1 MKKMLSL
8 ILAATMALGM
18 LSFASAE
25 EAVSLPKIDM
35 SKWQYEASDDVY
47 WQVGLSYAAN
57 PAASNYETMG
67 IFVPGAYFTAT
78 DNGDGTFTC
87 SVNESGSA
95 GQYNALTAPL
105 ILPVNTPGYSAMAA
119 PAGYSSS
126 MGYGS
131 ITDYTNAGMIVI
143 FAGARG
149 RDAGAPA
156 GVTDFKAAIRY
167 TRYNKDLLPGDMDSI
182 FSLGMSGGGAQSALI
197 GATGNSDLYDPYLE
211 AIGAVMTESD
221 AVKGSMCWCPITN
234 LDVADEAYEWNMGNT
249 RSGLTEEN
257 QAYSDG
263 MALAF
268 AAYINQLGL
277 TDEEGNVLMLTESEE
292 GIYQSGTYYDYVKDV
307 IETSLEHF
315 LSDTEFP
322 YTATSSGGFGG
333 RGGRGGMR
341 GGNFGGTE
349 GGFAGPGNGEIPDFG
364 NGEKPD
370 FANGE
375 MPDFGGEN
383 AEQETAY
390 EEMDGITR
398 AESTSSALSL
408 SGTYET
414 KQDYIAALNANG
426 EWVAWDEE
434 TNTVTITSVAAFTQ
448 ALKNASKGIAAFD
461 QLDRG
466 QGENTLFGYGDGNGA
481 HFDAILAE
489 LMQGSEYE
497 AAFAE
502 DLAKQD
508 ALGNTVDV
516 RLNMYNPMYYLSP
529 AYEGY
534 QTSEPATYWRI
545 RTGINQGDTAL
556 CTEIDLALAAEAYAE
571 GTQVDFETVWG
582 QGHTEAERTGS
593 STANFIAWVQE
604 CMK

>member
-1 MKKMLSL
+1 MRNLIAM
-8 ILAATMALGM
+8 ILAFAMALCVTPCA
-18 LSFASAE
+18 LAE
-25 EAVSLPKIDM
+25 EGTTLDKVDM
-35 SKWQYEASDDVY
+35 SKWQYESADDVY
-47 WQVGLSYAAN
+47 WQVGLSYAAT
-57 PAASNYETMG
+57 PVDSSYETMG
-67 IFVPGAYFTAT
+67 IFVPGAYFTGI
-78 DNGDGTFTC
+78 DNGDGTYTC
-87 SVNESGSA
+87 TVNESGAA
-95 GQYNALTAPL
+95 GQYTATTAPL
-105 ILPVNTPGYSAMAA
+105 IIPVNTPGYSAMAA
-119 PAGYSSS
+119 PTGYSSS

-131 ITDYTNAGMIVI
+131 ISDYTNEGIIVL

-167 TRYNKDLLPGDMDSI
+167 ARYNKDLLPGDMDSI

-197 GATGNSDLYDPYLE
+197 GASGNSDLYTPYLA
-211 AIGAVMTESD
+211 AIGAVMTEND

-234 LDVADEAYEWNMGNT
+234 LDIADEAYEWNMGNT
-249 RSGLTEEN
+249 RSGLSEEE
-257 QAYSDG
+257 QTYSDS

-268 AAYINQLGL
+268 AEYINALGL
-277 TDEEGNVLMLTESEE
+277 TDEAGTTLLLAESEE
-292 GIYQSGTYYDYVKDV
+292 GIWQSGTYYDYVKDV

-322 YTATSSGGFGG
+322 YTASSSGGFGG
-333 RGGRGGMR
+333 GRGGMGGMR
-341 GGNFGGTE
+341 GGDFGGGN
-349 GGFAGPGNGEIPDFG
+349 GGFAGPGNGE
-364 NGEKPD
+364 KPD
-370 FANGE
+370 FADGE
-375 MPDFGGEN
+375 QPDFGGFTGDQDN
-383 AEQETAY
+383 QETNY

-398 AESTSSALSL
+398 TETASSALSL

-414 KQDYIAALNANG
+414 KQDYIDALNANG
-426 EWVAWDEE
+426 EWVTWDEE

-448 ALKNASKGIAAFD
+448 ALKNASKGIGAFD

-466 QGENTLFGYGDGNGA
+466 QGENTLFGYGDGSGA

-489 LMQGSEYE
+489 LVQGSEYE
-497 AAFAE
+497 AAFTE

-508 ALGNTVDV
+508 TLGNTVDV

-529 AYEGY
+529 AYAGY
-534 QTSEPATYWRI
+534 QTAEPATYWRI

-556 CTEIDLALAAEAYAE
+556 CTEIDLALAADAYSEA
-571 GTQVDFETVWG
+571 TQVDFETVWG
-582 QGHTEAERTGS
+582 QGHTEAERAGS

>member
-1 MKKMLSL
+1 MRNLIAM
-8 ILAATMALGM
+8 ILAFAMALCVTPCA
-18 LSFASAE
+18 LAE
-25 EAVSLPKIDM
+25 EGTTLDKVDM
-35 SKWQYEASDDVY
+35 SKWQYESADDVY
-47 WQVGLSYAAN
+47 WQVGLSYAAT
-57 PAASNYETMG
+57 PVDSSYETMG
-67 IFVPGAYFTAT
+67 IFVPGAYFTGI
-78 DNGDGTFTC
+78 DNGDGTYTC
-87 SVNESGSA
+87 TVNESGAA
-95 GQYNALTAPL
+95 GQYTATTAPL
-105 ILPVNTPGYSAMAA
+105 IIPVNTPGYSAMAA
-119 PAGYSSS
+119 PTGYSSS

-131 ITDYTNAGMIVI
+131 ISDYTNEGIIVL

-167 TRYNKDLLPGDMDSI
+167 ARYNKDLLPGDMDSI

-197 GATGNSDLYDPYLE
+197 GASGNSDLYTPYLA

-234 LDVADEAYEWNMGNT
+234 LDIADEAYEWNMGNT
-249 RSGLTEEN
+249 RSGLSEEE
-257 QAYSDG
+257 QTYSDS

-268 AAYINQLGL
+268 AEYINSLGL
-277 TDEEGNVLMLTESEE
+277 TDETGTALLLTESEE
-292 GIYQSGTYYDYVKDV
+292 GVWQSGTYYDYVKDV

-322 YTATSSGGFGG
+322 YTASSSGGFGG
-333 RGGRGGMR
+333 GRGGMGGMR
-341 GGNFGGTE
+341 GGDFGGGN
-349 GGFAGPGNGEIPDFG
+349 GGFAGPGNGE
-364 NGEKPD
+364 KPD
-370 FANGE
+370 FADGE
-375 MPDFGGEN
+375 QPDFGGFTGDQDN
-383 AEQETAY
+383 QGTSY

-398 AESTSSALSL
+398 TETASSALSL

-414 KQDYIAALNANG
+414 KQDYIDALNANG
-426 EWVAWDEE
+426 EWVTWDEE

-466 QGENTLFGYGDGNGA
+466 QGENTLFGYGDGSGA

-489 LMQGSEYE
+489 LVQGSEYE
-497 AAFAE
+497 AAFTE

-508 ALGNTVDV
+508 TLGNTVDV

-529 AYEGY
+529 AYAGY
-534 QTSEPATYWRI
+534 QTAEPATYWRI

-556 CTEIDLALAAEAYAE
+556 CTEIDLALAADAYSEA
-571 GTQVDFETVWG
+571 TQVDFETVWG
-582 QGHTEAERTGS
+582 QGHTEAERAGS

>member
-1 MKKMLSL
+1 MRNLIAM
-8 ILAATMALGM
+8 ILAFAMALCVTPCA
-18 LSFASAE
+18 LAE
-25 EAVSLPKIDM
+25 EGTTLDKVDM
-35 SKWQYEASDDVY
+35 SKWQYESADDVY
-47 WQVGLSYAAN
+47 WQVGLSYAAT
-57 PAASNYETMG
+57 PVDSSYETMG
-67 IFVPGAYFTAT
+67 IFVPGAYFTGI
-78 DNGDGTFTC
+78 DNGDGTYTC
-87 SVNESGSA
+87 TVNESGAA
-95 GQYNALTAPL
+95 GQYTATTAPL
-105 ILPVNTPGYSAMAA
+105 IIPVNTPGYSAMAA
-119 PAGYSSS
+119 PTGYSSS

-131 ITDYTNAGMIVI
+131 ISDYTNEGIIVL

-167 TRYNKDLLPGDMDSI
+167 ARYNKDLLPGDMDSI

-197 GATGNSDLYDPYLE
+197 GASGNSDLYTPYLA

-234 LDVADEAYEWNMGNT
+234 LDIADEAYEWNMGNT
-249 RSGLTEEN
+249 RSGLSEEE
-257 QAYSDG
+257 QTYSDS

-268 AAYINQLGL
+268 AEYINSLGL
-277 TDEEGNVLMLTESEE
+277 TDETGTALLLTESEE
-292 GIYQSGTYYDYVKDV
+292 GVWQSGTYYDYVKDV

-322 YTATSSGGFGG
+322 YTASSSGGFGG
-333 RGGRGGMR
+333 GRGGMGGGDFG
-341 GGNFGGTE
+341 GGN
-349 GGFAGPGNGEIPDFG
+349 GGFAGPGNGE
-364 NGEKPD
+364 KPD
-370 FANGE
+370 FADGE
-375 MPDFGGEN
+375 QPDFGGFTGDQDN
-383 AEQETAY
+383 QGTSY

-398 AESTSSALSL
+398 TETASSALSL

-414 KQDYIAALNANG
+414 KQDYIDALNANG
-426 EWVAWDEE
+426 EWVTWDEE

-466 QGENTLFGYGDGNGA
+466 QGENTLFGYGDGSGA

-489 LMQGSEYE
+489 LVQGSEYE
-497 AAFAE
+497 AAFTE

-508 ALGNTVDV
+508 TLGNTVDV

-529 AYEGY
+529 AYAGY
-534 QTSEPATYWRI
+534 QTAEPATYWRI

-556 CTEIDLALAAEAYAE
+556 CTEIDLALAADAYSEA
-571 GTQVDFETVWG
+571 TQVDFETVWG
-582 QGHTEAERTGS
+582 QGHTEAERAGS